1 MTWGIKN
8 SHCLPQ
14 ESWSL
19 MRASLSIL
27 RTTPVVATLLFA
39 TACGG
44 GGTTPTASMPAVSP
58 QQARYSPHSGFH
70 EPALIA
76 FNTENGTLE
85 YWPIA
90 HGGGQT
96 LQPLSGP
103 LGINAGYGLASD
115 GNTVIIANYSP
126 AEVVTYNI
134 KTKAE
139 STMPDPYGQPFDV
152 AVDPSGTIYALSSAN
167 VAVYTSGSSQ
177 PKELTC
183 SDISTAE
190 AVAVDRAGDVF
201 VDGYGSQFQG
211 VVEFQ
216 ARSTQCIV
224 PHLRAVRGYI
234 GGVGVDPKT
243 DDLITVDDPDYC
255 AGGIEGRMIV
265 YPRPLAQRTSVRRVL
280 NANYCSG
287 VFRLDGDSTHI
298 FYADAT
304 VSDGYPLIEEARF
317 PSGKWEGT
325 YQSGYY
331 SGGNFAGFTVMPSS
345 VPN

>member
-1 MTWGIKN
+1 MRRCYLPRAAAEEEPLPRHWCRPPRN
-8 SHCLPQ
+8 S
-14 ESWSL
+14 
-19 MRASLSIL
+19 R
-27 RTTPVVATLLFA
+27 R
-39 TACGG
+39 
-44 GGTTPTASMPAVSP
+44 GTSAF
-58 QQARYSPHSGFH
+58 GFH
-70 EPALIA
+70 EPALVA
-76 FNTENGTLE
+76 FDTLNGTLE

-103 LGINAGYGLASD
+103 LGINAGYALASE
-115 GNTVIIANYSP
+115 GSTVVIANYSP
-126 AEVVTYNI
+126 PEVVTYDI

-139 STMPDPYGQPFDV
+139 STMPDPYGDPYDI
-152 AVDPSGTIYALSSAN
+152 AVDSRGMIYALSSAS
-167 VAVYTSGSSQ
+167 VAVYTPGSSQ

-201 VDGYGSQFQG
+201 VDGYGSHFAG

-216 ARSTQCIV
+216 APSKQCSV
-224 PHLRAVRGYI
+224 PHLRAVHGYI

-243 DDLITVDDPDYC
+243 DDLITVDDPDDC
-255 AGGIEGRMIV
+255 AGGIEGRMII
-265 YPRPLAQRTSVRRVL
+265 YPRPLAKRTSVRRDL

-287 VFRLDGDSTHI
+287 IFRLDAGSTHI

-304 VSDGYPLIEEARF
+304 VSDGYPLIEEARY

-325 YQSGYY
+325 YEDGYY

-345 VPN
+345 LPN

>member
-1 MTWGIKN
+1 
-8 SHCLPQ
+8 
-14 ESWSL
+14 
-19 MRASLSIL
+19 MRASLSARRIV
-27 RTTPVVATLLFA
+27 PAIGALLLG
-39 TACGG
+39 TSCGG
-44 GGTTPTASMPAVSP
+44 GGATPTASVPAVS
-58 QQARYSPHSGFH
+58 QRLAGHSPHSGFH

-76 FNTENGTLE
+76 FDTLNGSLE

-90 HGGGQT
+90 RGGGQT

-103 LGINAGYGLASD
+103 LGINAGYALASE
-115 GNTVIIANYSP
+115 GNTVVIANYSP
-126 AEVVTYNI
+126 AEVVTYDI

-152 AVDPSGTIYALSSAN
+152 AIDSKGMIYALSSAN
-167 VAVYTSGSSQ
+167 VAVYTPGSSQ

-183 SDISTAE
+183 SDISTGE

-201 VDGYGSQFQG
+201 VDGYGSHFEG

-216 ARSTQCIV
+216 ARSTQCTV

-243 DDLITVDDPDYC
+243 DDLVTVDDPDDC

-287 VFRLDGDSTHI
+287 IFRLDADSTHI

-325 YQSGYY
+325 YQDGYY
-331 SGGNFAGFTVMPSS
+331 SGGDFAGFTVMPSAL
-345 VPN
+345 PN